1 MSEKVQEDLGS
12 CDVVVTVD
20 SGVCRFKSRI
30 VGSPG
35 GTTVHLRIES
45 DCPCVQELAEEL
57 KSVEPFGALK
67 MPYSSNPIYL
77 RSGKVLNHSTC
88 PVPMAILK
96 CIEAAAGLALKRSVK
111 MEFEK

>member
-1 MSEKVQEDLGS
+1 MSEKGQEDLRS
-12 CDVVVTVD
+12 YDVVVNVD

-30 VGSPG
+30 VGSPDD
-35 GTTVHLRIES
+35 TTVHLKIES

-57 KSVEPFGALK
+57 KSVEPSGALR

-77 RSGKVLNHSTC
+77 KSGEFLNHSTC
-88 PVPMAILK
+88 PVPMTILK
-96 CIEAAAGLALKRSVK
+96 CIEAAAGLALKRNVE